1 MKETCQSC
9 KWWRGRRNGCSEGDC
24 RRRSPGYQHR
34 NPGHGKTSVW
44 PTTEHK
50 DWCGDYEKDVP
61 EVAAEPRPDT
71 KGSRVELAIARYEN
85 GLPNKCGNCV
95 SFEAFNLSISG
106 EGKCEASGEAV
117 HQNSKPLWASAAC
130 FLGRRRSNQ

>member
-61 EVAAEPRPDT
+61 EPKRESSCPICGGPVSYWSEDGKT
-71 KGSRVELAIARYEN
+71 LSRCLLHGVLDYYEN
-85 GLPNKCGNCV
+85 KTIDN
-95 SFEAFNLSISG
+95 
-106 EGKCEASGEAV
+106 
-117 HQNSKPLWASAAC
+117 
-130 FLGRRRSNQ
+130 NQ